1 MLAKLCQ
8 EHWSSAKLLTTVY
21 VAFSR
26 RSVPH
31 VTRHRDYLHYC
42 YWCAVMLHWTL
53 VLDSSSWA
61 VTVNSAWT
69 GQLML
74 SVATNVTRYHKS
86 CHELSTATYLNLEQ
100 INEPWFCGKCRTH
113 NSASAISHSYRM
125 ILTRSLARL
134 KSQQHTMK
142 VLVRYHHRLGFI
154 LPDTAAL

>member
-1 MLAKLCQ
+1 MPRTLVLSKAVNDSVCCIFSPL
-8 EHWSSAKLLTTVY
+8 SSACYQTPRLFTLLLLMCGH
-21 VAFSR
+21 S
-26 RSVPH
+26 
-31 VTRHRDYLHYC
+31 
-42 YWCAVMLHWTL
+42 AVMLHWTL

-69 GQLML
+69 DQLML